1 MSDNEEWLHKKAHE
15 AMRSWVDWQNTIGPE
30 ATKGF
35 QDLQQR
41 LQSCADELERL
52 SAAMTVV
59 EPDELYA
66 ELRKENER
74 LKAERDAYGDSNV
87 KLVNRLAVLESIRD
101 RLLAWG
107 ETVALYVLED
117 MPKLGG
123 IIAAAKASKEK
134 ET

>member
-1 MSDNEEWLHKKAHE
+1 MSEDNVEWLRKYATCR
-15 AMRSWVDWQNTIGPE
+15 ATGPD
-30 ATKGF
+30 A
-35 QDLQQR
+35 R
-41 LQSCADELERL
+41 LRACADEL
-52 SAAMTVV
+52 
-59 EPDELYA
+59 A